1 MIESI
6 QINDFFETEKDI
18 YTNQYEEDFIH
29 LLPITRNR
37 LEEKFGNKLN
47 EIEIDELMEKF
58 EEQL

>member
-1 MIESI
+1 MIDNI

-37 LEEKFGNKLN
+37 LEEKFGTELN
-47 EIEIDELMEKF
+47 EIEIDKLMEKF

>member
-1 MIESI
+1 MIDNT

-18 YTNQYEEDFIH
+18 YANQYEEDFIH

-37 LEEKFGNKLN
+37 LEEKFGTELN

>member
-1 MIESI
+1 MINNT

-37 LEEKFGNKLN
+37 LEDKFGT
-47 EIEIDELMEKF
+47 
-58 EEQL
+58 

>member
-1 MIESI
+1 MIDNTE
-6 QINDFFETEKDI
+6 INDFFETEKDI

-58 EEQL
+58 EQQL

>member
-18 YTNQYEEDFIH
+18 YTNQYEEDIIH

-37 LEEKFGNKLN
+37 LEDKFGTEFN
-47 EIEIDELMEKF
+47 EMGIDELMEKF

>member
-1 MIESI
+1 MIDNT
-6 QINDFFETEKDI
+6 QINEFFETEKDI
-18 YTNQYEEDFIH
+18 YINQYKEDFIH

-37 LEEKFGNKLN
+37 LEEKFRTELN